1 MFPTPNSDP
10 GKKRPFKINLWW
22 MYAIV
27 LLFLLG
33 IYYLDDNSVTRT
45 VSYSDFESYVVKDH
59 GIRTRRKRDYTED
72 PRDITEAMRGG
83 KVAYLV
89 NTRDPSSAEH
99 VNAGFEMRRLAIENS
114 VTTFTSLDTVSAL
127 LDVLEAISS
136 RISTIDAQ

>member
-59 GIRTRRKRDYTED
+59 GIRKIVVYTDKRMAEVSSPTRSPTNFSKATASAT
-72 PRDITEAMRGG
+72 PR
-83 KVAYLV
+83 L
-89 NTRDPSSAEH
+89 
-99 VNAGFEMRRLAIENS
+99 
-114 VTTFTSLDTVSAL
+114 
-127 LDVLEAISS
+127 
-136 RISTIDAQ
+136 